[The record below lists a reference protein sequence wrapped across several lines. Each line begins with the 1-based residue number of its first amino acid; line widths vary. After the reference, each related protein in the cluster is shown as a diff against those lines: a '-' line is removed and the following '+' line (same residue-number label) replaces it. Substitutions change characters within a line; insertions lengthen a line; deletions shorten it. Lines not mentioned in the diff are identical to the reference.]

1 MTPPLGDPAPRKLGR
16 YTLGGLVATGGM
28 AEVHLG
34 QVRGAIGFSR
44 TVAIKRMHAHLA
56 SDPDFA
62 SMFADEARLAARVR
76 HPNVVA
82 TLDVVLE
89 GTNLCIVM
97 EYIEGVTLAQLLKL
111 GIEQGERMPAPVAI
125 AILRDALEG
134 LHSAHQAVDADGR
147 PLGIVHRDVSPQ
159 NVIVGVDGISRVLD
173 FGIAKANIRLHQT
186 REGSGLKGKLAY
198 MAPEQLE
205 GAPVV
210 RQSDV
215 FAASIVLWEAL
226 TSQRAYGGALSEG
239 EMVTKILRGP
249 PPPPSTVCAELGT
262 AYDEVLMRG
271 LARAPAERFDS
282 ARQMA
287 AALTA
292 AAEPA
297 SAAEVGAWV
306 ERIARAPLADRAQ
319 RVRQL
324 ETQLLGADEDAA
336 VAGDPDDTKPAS
348 PAGLDDARAVAS
360 VDEAA
365 NLADAAKAASIA
377 DGVADP
383 VVAVEVASPPP
394 SSAVPVV
401 GSTANAAGA
410 LRVRVAALVI
420 GACAMTAVAVLAW
433 TSRTPTQSAPP
444 TTPTPAASVA
454 AAPVPDAEAP
464 RAATTATT
472 TVTATA
478 TATTATATAATT
490 TKVRKS
496 PPRGTSGVSH
506 GGIPDRL

>member
-1 MTPPLGDPAPRKLGR
+1 MTASLGDPTTPRKIGR
-16 YTLGGLVATGGM
+16 YTLGGLIATGGM

-111 GIEQGERMPAPVAI
+111 GIEQGERMPPPVAI
-125 AILRDALEG
+125 AILRDTLEG

-173 FGIAKANIRLHQT
+173 FGIAKANVRLHQT

-205 GAPVV
+205 GAAVV

-226 TSQRAYGGALSEG
+226 TSQRAYGGAASEG
-239 EMVTKILRGP
+239 EVVTKILRGP
-249 PPPPSTVCAELGT
+249 PAPPSTVCPELGP

-271 LARAPAERFDS
+271 LERAPADRFES
-282 ARQMA
+282 ARHMA

-292 AAEPA
+292 AGEPA

-306 ERIARAPLADRAQ
+306 DRIAAAPLAERAQ
-319 RVRQL
+319 RVRDL
-324 ETQLLGADEDAA
+324 ETQLLGAEAD
-336 VAGDPDDTKPAS
+336 VPIAGDPESTQPAS
-348 PAGLDDARAVAS
+348 PAGLDDARPVVAK
-360 VDEAA
+360 A
-365 NLADAAKAASIA
+365 ADAAR
-377 DGVADP
+377 VADP
-383 VVAVEVASPPP
+383 VAASPAP
-394 SSAVPVV
+394 SAAAPVL
-401 GSTANAAGA
+401 GPITNASRA

-420 GACAMTAVAVLAW
+420 AACAMTAVAVLAW
-433 TSRTPTQSAPP
+433 TSRSAPHAAASM
-444 TTPTPAASVA
+444 PAASTAPAPSA
-454 AAPVPDAEAP
+454 ASSGAPAAEAA
-464 RAATTATT
+464 R
-472 TVTATA
+472 
-478 TATTATATAATT
+478 TATTATATATASTATAATT
-490 TKVRKS
+490 ATATTKIRRS
-496 PPRGTSGVSH
+496 PPRGTSGASH